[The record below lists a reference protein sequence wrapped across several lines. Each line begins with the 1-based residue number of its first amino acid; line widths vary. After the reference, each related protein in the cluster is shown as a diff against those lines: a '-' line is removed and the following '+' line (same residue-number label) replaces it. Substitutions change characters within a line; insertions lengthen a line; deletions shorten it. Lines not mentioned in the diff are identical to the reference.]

1 MPAKRIVIDGKDHL
15 FGRLGSI
22 VAKHLLLGNEVI
34 VVRAERIVISGSMFR
49 NLYRIKGFLGKTRS
63 ANPRRGHIHY
73 HNPARIFWRAIRGM
87 TPHKTP
93 RGTKALARLKVFE
106 GIPQPY
112 AEMKRLVVP
121 DALKSVRIKNFRKVT
136 MLGDL
141 ATRIGW
147 KYQKLVDDL
156 EEKRKAKSAKYYEA
170 KLKKDGARAGAQ
182 KSDEVKKIEAELAEY
197 GF

>member
-1 MPAKRIVIDGKDHL
+1 MPEKTIIIDGKDHL
-15 FGRLGSI
+15 FGRLASI
-22 VAKHLLLGNEVI
+22 IAKHLLLGNKVV
-34 VVRAERIVISGSMFR
+34 VVRSERIVMSGTTFR
-49 NLYRIKGFLGKTRS
+49 NMYRIKGFLGKTRS

-93 RGTKALARLKVFE
+93 RGAEALGRLKVFE

-121 DALKSVRIKNFRKVT
+121 DALKAVRIRNFRKVT
-136 MLGDL
+136 KLGDI
-141 ATRIGW
+141 AHKIGW
-147 KYQKLVDDL
+147 KYRSLVADL
-156 EEKRKAKSAKYYEA
+156 ETKRKEKSKKYYEA
-170 KLKKDGARAGAQ
+170 KQ
-182 KSDEVKKIEAELAEY
+182 KVKAVRSQANKSAEVKKIEAELATY

>member
-1 MPAKRIVIDGKDHL
+1 MPEKTIVIDGKDHL

-22 VAKHLLLGNEVI
+22 VAKHLLLGHSVV
-34 VVRAERIVISGSMFR
+34 VVRAERIVISGTMFR
-49 NLYRIKGFLGKTRS
+49 NMYRIKGFLGKTRS

-87 TPHKTP
+87 TPHKTA
-93 RGTKALARLKVFE
+93 RGAEALGRLKVFE
-106 GIPQPY
+106 GIPNPY

-121 DALKSVRIKNFRKVT
+121 EALKAVRIRNFRKVT
-136 MLGDL
+136 KLGDL
-141 ATRIGW
+141 ATKIGW
-147 KYQKLVDDL
+147 KYQDLVESL

-170 KLKKDGARAGAQ
+170 KQKVDGARAKAN
-182 KSDEVKKIEAELAEY
+182 KSGEVKKIEAELAKY